1 MKSKELKAL
10 NSSFNLIDFYK
21 KVGADKPD
29 IAAPAEKKLKDNTT
43 RASKIIH
50 SHTHHKTNQIKFYS
64 VNIHPKPDNSYK
76 PAPKL

>member
-29 IAAPAEKKLKDNTT
+29 IAAPAEKKLKDNTIK
-43 RASKIIH
+43 ASKIIH
-50 SHTHHKTNQIKFYS
+50 RPCPPQN
-64 VNIHPKPDNSYK
+64 
-76 PAPKL
+76 